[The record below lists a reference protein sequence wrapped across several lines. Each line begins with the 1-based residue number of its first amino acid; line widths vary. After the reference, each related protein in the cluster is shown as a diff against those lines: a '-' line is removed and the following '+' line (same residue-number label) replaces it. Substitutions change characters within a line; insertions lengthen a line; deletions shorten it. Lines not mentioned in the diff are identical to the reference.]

1 VPSGQVVLTV
11 SARRRQQSVLKC
23 KLDMAALMDCL
34 RGIEAPA
41 EVLLSRAVELAKQD
55 KVLPG

>member
-1 VPSGQVVLTV
+1 
-11 SARRRQQSVLKC
+11 
-23 KLDMAALMDCL
+23 L

>member
-1 VPSGQVVLTV
+1 VVLTV
-11 SARRRQQSVLKC
+11 SARRRQQLVLKC